1 MGVAIRCAQSLG
13 MHLINTT
20 PTLTQQQKD
29 HRAMVWF
36 SVLALERNITV
47 ITGRPPMVRDRDCS
61 ITMPQ
66 PVVSDGPSQKADY
79 PPSTTSVSSLDF
91 GIRASASPSSLP
103 VQGTFGSGQSQ
114 LPLTNNTDAYFSHYV
129 QLTAL
134 AQDATAQIYCPEI
147 RHVKW
152 SEIQRRIDELD
163 GKLVQWNA
171 TLPKPFNFEDP
182 YTNPESESYRV
193 TLAIISHS
201 TRTIINRPCLCRL
214 DRRIP
219 DQSLHSNHRGHVA
232 ANKCV
237 SSARVV
243 LQLISD
249 KPHDSVLY
257 QGTLWWMI
265 VHHLRRAATVVLLEL
280 AFRAEHMPAEAEN
293 ILADAKRAVNWL
305 RAVAVSDNAARR
317 SWTTLSRLLHLA
329 AQRVGGDASE
339 VVTAPFSQ
347 TGETRPGGMAG
358 QQQPF
363 TPSDQ
368 FDPNVW
374 QPMDNYYASHFPGE
388 QGSSEFDQYG
398 FFPPGGGT
406 PSMFPPS
413 GELGG
418 MRDQQG
424 PVDEDQAMWSG
435 WPDPSLGDWYGQFG
449 GS

>member
-20 PTLTQQQKD
+20 PTLTQHQKD

-47 ITGRPPMVRDRDCS
+47 ITGRPSMIRDRDCS

-66 PVVSDGPSQKADY
+66 LVAGEDSSQKAVY
-79 PPSTTSVSSLDF
+79 PPSATSVSSFDF
-91 GIRASASPSSLP
+91 GIRASASLSSPP
-103 VQGTFGSGQSQ
+103 VQGAFGTGQSQ
-114 LPLTNNTDAYFSHYV
+114 LPQANNTGAYFFHYV

-134 AQDATAQIYCPEI
+134 AQDAVAQIYCPEI

-171 TLPKPFNFEDP
+171 ALPKPFNIGYP
-182 YTNPESESYRV
+182 YTNPESESYRIA
-193 TLAIISHS
+193 LAIISHS

-214 DRRIP
+214 DRRIL
-219 DQSLHSNHRGHVA
+219 DQSLHSNHLNHVA

-237 SSARVV
+237 SSARAV

-249 KPHDSVLY
+249 KPHNAVLY

-265 VHHLRRAATVVLLEL
+265 VHHLKRAATVVLLEL
-280 AFRAEHMPAEAEN
+280 ALRAEHMPAEAEN
-293 ILADAKRAVNWL
+293 ILADAKKAVNWL
-305 RAVAVSDNAARR
+305 RGVAVSDTAARR
-317 SWTTLSRLLHLA
+317 SWATLSRLLHLA

-339 VVTAPFSQ
+339 VVAVPFSQ
-347 TGETRPGGMAG
+347 LGETQPIGMTV
-358 QQQPF
+358 QQQPSA
-363 TPSDQ
+363 TSDQ

-388 QGSSEFDQYG
+388 QGSSEYDQYG
-398 FFPPGGGT
+398 FHPPGGDAH
-406 PSMFPPS
+406 SLFPPS
-413 GELGG
+413 GE
-418 MRDQQG
+418 QG
-424 PVDEDQAMWSG
+424 HEDEDQNMWFG
-435 WPDPSLGDWYGQFG
+435 RPDPSLGDWYGQFG